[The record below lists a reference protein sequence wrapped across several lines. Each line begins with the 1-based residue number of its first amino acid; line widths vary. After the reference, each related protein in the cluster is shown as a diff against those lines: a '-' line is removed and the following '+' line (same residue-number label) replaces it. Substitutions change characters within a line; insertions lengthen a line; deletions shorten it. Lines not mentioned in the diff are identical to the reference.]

1 MKDKEVQGEVMTN
14 EYSLNPTGS
23 NPTITARDL
32 GHYRSRTEHRSA
44 PTLETALMSTTAGT
58 TPLARVGRPLTPS
71 WIRVAA
77 RIMAPSLDT
86 KLASGVDPVTNKML
100 CARAEQLA
108 TLSMRHSL
116 AVSYL
121 DLIDAAQAPLSP
133 LSPVVPV
140 VRRRVVGAEA
150 LIRDLAR
157 VLVGPLPRVR
167 GIAMAVSLLG
177 DGAGPIFNPGSDA
190 DLSRALQEVLAQIDP
205 LASTSL

>member
-77 RIMAPSLDT
+77 RIMAPSLDI

-133 LSPVVPV
+133 FSPVVPV

-177 DGAGPIFNPGSDA
+177 DGAGPIFNPASDA